1 MFCQL
6 ILLPRFIVPTL
17 SPFKVPRPLVT
28 YSRHLNSSI
37 MDGKDINLSVIES
50 AKRLAAIQAID
61 QDVQVGAV
69 SFCFF
74 RFVCFPFNFITVI
87 LTIHS

>member
-6 ILLPRFIVPTL
+6 ILPRFIVPTL

-28 YSRHLNSSI
+28 YFRHLNSSI
-37 MDGKDINLSVIES
+37 MNGEDINLSVIES

-61 QDVQVGAV
+61 QNVQVGAV

-74 RFVCFPFNFITVI
+74 SFVLFVFPFI
-87 LTIHS
+87 LSPLS